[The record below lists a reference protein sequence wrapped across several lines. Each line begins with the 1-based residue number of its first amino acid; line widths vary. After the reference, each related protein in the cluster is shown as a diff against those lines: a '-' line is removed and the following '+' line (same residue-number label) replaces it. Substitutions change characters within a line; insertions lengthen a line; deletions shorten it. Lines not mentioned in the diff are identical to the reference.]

1 MKRFF
6 REKLWLFYLPVSIFY
21 MELLL
26 KFWCFGAL
34 TVRGA
39 IFTLLFSLA
48 AGCLLTALT
57 AIGKQFHS
65 LAFGVI
71 LLVLP
76 LLYGVQAVY
85 YHIFKTFLVLY
96 SIGGAGNAIGSFWRE
111 ALTGIWQS
119 LPVIVP
125 LFFPG
130 VLWLIFRKRLSP
142 RRFFRRT
149 KWRLAAVFVLLQ
161 LSAVLA
167 VLGSTSGVMSPRYLY
182 FDTYVPEHTVRY
194 FGAITNL
201 RLDIQNLLFPK
212 SGGSAPVETPAA
224 SSPVSSPGA
233 SVQPGE
239 SAAPTETPAAY
250 APNVLEIDWEDLIAN
265 EADATVREMHEYF
278 SQVEPTMENAYTGM
292 FEGKNLIWIVAEG
305 FSSWAMDETHTP
317 TLWKLAHS
325 GFVFENFYNPL
336 WYVSTSDGEFTTLL
350 SLLPRSG
357 VWSMSRSS
365 ACSMPFA
372 MGNLM
377 GNEGYNCFAFHDGS
391 LTYYDRDKSLPN
403 MGYDFKADGAG
414 LDLSSAWPT
423 SDLEM
428 MEQSIPMY
436 IGEEPFHTYYMT
448 ISGHMNYNF
457 YGNNMAAKHEEDVA
471 DLPYSDAARA
481 YVACNMEL
489 DLAMEELLNEL
500 EAAGILEDTVIVL
513 SGDHYPYGLTQSEI
527 EELNGGAVEQNFELY
542 RSSLIL
548 YCADMEETVTVD
560 KYCCAM
566 DILPTLCNLFGLDYD
581 SRLLVGRDIF
591 SDAGSRIIFGNRSF
605 ITDEGRYD
613 ASTDTFTPNADS
625 TLTEAEANAY
635 AARMLE
641 EVGLLFQYSANI
653 IDLDYYGKVL
663 SQ

>member
-119 LPVIVP
+119 LPAVLP

-130 VLWLIFRKRLSP
+130 ALWLIFRKRLSP
-142 RRFFRRT
+142 RRLFPRT
-149 KWRLAAVFVLLQ
+149 KWRLGAVFVLVQ
-161 LSAVLA
+161 LSAVLS
-167 VLGSTSGVMSPRYLY
+167 VLGSTGGVMSPRYLY

-194 FGAITNL
+194 FGAVTNL

-212 SGGSAPVETPAA
+212 SGGQGQETPEPA
-224 SSPVSSPGA
+224 SPSPSPDATG
-233 SVQPGE
+233 QPEG
-239 SAAPTETPAAY
+239 SAAPTETPVAY

-265 EADATVREMHEYF
+265 EANATVKEMHQYF
-278 SQVEPTMENAYTGM
+278 SQVEPTLENEYTGM
-292 FEGKNLIWIVAEG
+292 FAGKNLIWIVAEG
-305 FSSWAMDETHTP
+305 FSTWAMDEELTP
-317 TLWKLAHS
+317 TLWKLSHS

-336 WYVSTSDGEFTTLL
+336 WYVSTSDGEFTTLF

-365 ACSMPFA
+365 SCTLPFV

-377 GNEGYNCFAFHDGS
+377 GSAGYNCFAFHDGS
-391 LTYYDRDKSLPN
+391 LSYYDRDKSLPN

-436 IGEEPFHTYYMT
+436 IEEEPFHTYYLT

-457 YGNNMAAKHEEDVA
+457 YGNNMAAKHEEEVA
-471 DLPYSDAARA
+471 ELPYSDAARA

-527 EELNGGAVEQNFELY
+527 EELNGGPVEQNFELC
-542 RSSLIL
+542 RSTLIL
-548 YCADMEETVTVD
+548 YNAGMEETVTVD

-613 ASTDTFTPNADS
+613 ASTDTFTRNEDS

-635 AARMLE
+635 AAETLE